1 MISFRRF
8 VVAAALMA
16 AAVSATRGGEER
28 ASERASDPVGI
39 FHDARRSLQNKDQ
52 ADDQSQSS
60 SIEFEA
66 CSFEE
71 SYTLPMGDCGDQSYW
86 VPLSQYSSC
95 ISSFRLDPNN
105 ATQYLESLISVTKDF
120 YVFNDIAVDPMMSDP
135 LTTPVRQKYR
145 KKVFYYYYFNNYSC
159 SFIFSFDLL
168 PFFQLGYPIYNQKVD
183 VVTEMETLLASV
195 KEEGATWNL
204 FQEVQ
209 DIYSKLLDGHM
220 EINEG
225 ITSKDINSNGQV
237 AFLAPMEKLSGE
249 ADSVEFSVAYP
260 TEDDEFI
267 LMANIARTNGVNE
280 TKQIAMIGD
289 MEPLDFFV
297 EISSLTPFFS
307 PFKVRGVEYC
317 TVDVLD

>member
-28 ASERASDPVGI
+28 
-39 FHDARRSLQNKDQ
+39 DARRSLQNKDQ

-135 LTTPVRQKYR
+135 LTTPVRQIP
-145 KKVFYYYYFNNYSC
+145 KKVF
-159 SFIFSFDLL
+159 LL
-168 PFFQLGYPIYNQKVD
+168 
-183 VVTEMETLLASV
+183 LL
-195 KEEGATWNL
+195 
-204 FQEVQ
+204 F
-209 DIYSKLLDGHM
+209 
-220 EINEG
+220 
-225 ITSKDINSNGQV
+225 
-237 AFLAPMEKLSGE
+237 
-249 ADSVEFSVAYP
+249 
-260 TEDDEFI
+260 
-267 LMANIARTNGVNE
+267 
-280 TKQIAMIGD
+280 
-289 MEPLDFFV
+289 
-297 EISSLTPFFS
+297 
-307 PFKVRGVEYC
+307 
-317 TVDVLD
+317 